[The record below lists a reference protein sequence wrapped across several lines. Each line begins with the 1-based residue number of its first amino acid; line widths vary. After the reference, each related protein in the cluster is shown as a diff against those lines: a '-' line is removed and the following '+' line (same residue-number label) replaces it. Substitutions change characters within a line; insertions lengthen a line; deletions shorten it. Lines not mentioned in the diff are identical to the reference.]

1 MGEAGGG
8 AAGAHDVAPDV
19 VRVVVVDDHP
29 VVRDGLRGMLGAE
42 PGLEVVGEAAD
53 GVEALAVARRT
64 RPDVVLMDLRMPGGD
79 GVTATAALR
88 RTAAPGAPAPRVLVL
103 TTYATAREVHAAL
116 EAGATGYVLKDAPRE
131 ELFGAVRAAAR
142 GESVLSAAAATQV
155 VNRLRGEEGSELTE
169 RELAVLTLVARGTPN
184 RAIAS
189 TLFVSEATVKTHLAH
204 VFDKLG
210 VTDRAAAVAEA
221 YRRSLLD

>member
-1 MGEAGGG
+1 MADP
-8 AAGAHDVAPDV
+8 ADV

-53 GVEALAVARRT
+53 GLEALAVARRT

-79 GVTATAALR
+79 GVTAIAALLR
-88 RTAAPGAPAPRVLVL
+88 GAGGPVPRVLVL

-155 VNRLRGEEGSELTE
+155 VNRLRGQEGSELTE
-169 RELAVLTLVARGTPN
+169 RELSVLTLVARGTPN
-184 RAIAS
+184 RVIAS

-204 VFDKLG
+204 VFDKLR
-210 VTDRAAAVAEA
+210 VTDRAAAVAA
-221 YRRSLLD
+221 GYRLGLLDRRLARR